1 MSAPIT
7 LAASVVVFKRE
18 LEQKQ
23 LSIEDVMRACADLGI
38 PALEVRDEEGLGL
51 PPADAPAAEL
61 ARACERLRLL
71 SSGIGVELI
80 VASGASLGL
89 EADCPRLLRAIDAAH
104 SLGSP
109 VVRVFLPK
117 LATWHVGADFDH
129 SVVQPLEPGL
139 RAADAAGVLLCVENT
154 SSPEGSVSRIM
165 GFVDQV
171 ESQLGLS
178 IGMTLDTGNCL
189 MNEQDGDPRQAAKLA
204 GRRVRYVHL
213 KDVRCDMD
221 SNLKDCAPGFGS
233 IDFRSFFG
241 ELNAGCFQG
250 YACFEFDGAGEG
262 LVWLGNALSKEVY
275 NADNHGCGA

>member
-1 MSAPIT
+1 MSAPIA

-18 LEQKQ
+18 LERKQ
-23 LSIEDVMRACADLGI
+23 LGIEDVMRACADLGI
-38 PALEVRDEEGLGL
+38 LALEVRDEEWLGL
-51 PPADAPAAEL
+51 PPADAPAVEL
-61 ARACERLRLL
+61 ARACDRLKLL
-71 SSGIGVELI
+71 SSSIGVRLI

-89 EADCPRLLRAIDAAH
+89 EAHCPRLFRAIDAAQ

-129 SVVQPLEPGL
+129 SVVKPIEPVL
-139 RAADAAGVLLCVENT
+139 RAANATGVLLCVENT
-154 SSPEGSVSRIM
+154 SSPEGSVGRIVS
-165 GFVDQV
+165 FIDQV

-189 MNEQDGDPRQAAKLA
+189 MNEQDGDPTQAVKLA

-233 IDFRSFFG
+233 VDFGSFFG
-241 ELNAGCFQG
+241 ELNAGDFSG

-275 NADNHGCGA
+275 HADNHGCGA

>member
-7 LAASVVVFKRE
+7 LAASVVVFRRE
-18 LEQKQ
+18 LEQEQ

-38 PALEVRDEEGLGL
+38 SALEVRDEEWLGL
-51 PPADAPAAEL
+51 PPVDAPVAEL

-71 SSGIGVELI
+71 SSSIGVRLI

-89 EADCPRLLRAIDAAH
+89 QADCTRLLRAIDAAH

-129 SVVQPLEPGL
+129 SVVEPLEQVL
-139 RAADAAGVLLCVENT
+139 RAASAAGVLLCVENT
-154 SSPEGSVSRIM
+154 SSPEGSVSRIVS
-165 GFVDQV
+165 FIDQV

-189 MNEQDGDPRQAAKLA
+189 MNEQDGDPTQAVKLA

-213 KDVRCDMD
+213 KDVRCDMG
-221 SNLKDCAPGFGS
+221 SNPTDCAPGFGS
-233 IDFRSFFG
+233 VDFRSFFA
-241 ELNAGCFQG
+241 ELNAGCFRG

-262 LVWLGNALSKEVY
+262 LAWLGNALSKEVY
-275 NADNHGCGA
+275 HADNHGCGA